1 MQTPARH
8 IALLVLTLFM
18 AGTLATAQSWTS
30 VYYEF
35 DGVTY
40 HGAMESDKGTI
51 LLFGNGG
58 TVARMDPNTKILT
71 QLRGTAALPPITCGA
86 QYNGDTLLG
95 FQMYGGTLMSTDQ
108 GATWTETDAAY
119 PWTVNTCLRRQN
131 GSILTV
137 SNTWVGLL
145 HVDGSRN
152 TFDLSVDD
160 VHQTT
165 DGKLVAVDRD
175 GRVFLFQEADRTWSE
190 VGNIGVKPLGIT
202 SIGGTV
208 WILTQRALFSAE
220 IVDGAWTFTKI
231 DYPGDARGDITC
243 VSDTLIVSRN
253 TGSSIYQ
260 YLSADSGKTWFGGW
274 TGPDDYGDH
283 RFVEIPS
290 GLMMVGPYGMY
301 RYARVGRVYDSLAF
315 PRNGIGIGRRPVL
328 QKFFSHI
335 DDGPNNSWFALF
347 RSPGYG
353 LLRTKPDGTWSRVYI
368 NDVGGVEYHRD
379 LAVGG
384 GTTCILSDSIY
395 TYEVDGTW
403 KNGRYWKVYII
414 DSDGNQTVARGDS
427 LGDIAEGMTMNGRT
441 LFLYGG
447 GKLLRLNVDDLT
459 LDTMDVPDPGY
470 IQSMHVAQDGQIV
483 YVGRQIGISIDNG
496 TNWSFVNYPWPE
508 WTAGSVHVFTDGRIC
523 YARQFVNGNLRGVK
537 VYTADPPYAT
547 WDSTT
552 ALPAVAA
559 LVSPFSMD
567 ANESGLMAIASRS
580 GSVAISTDRGN
591 TWTVEKPMFDDY
603 AELPAVAVTSTG
615 VIRVAGAPSLML
627 ETSRTTAH
635 VDDWSVA
642 STANCEASWNGGTI
656 EIPLQTS
663 TSATYAV
670 YDLSGHAVA
679 QGSAE
684 TVPSGLLC
692 RTRNTL
698 APGLYLITVVDGGT
712 KSTCR
717 VMVME

>member
-1 MQTPARH
+1 MHTPARH
-8 IALLVLTLFM
+8 IALLVLTLLM

-40 HGAMESDKGTI
+40 NGAMESDKGTI

-86 QYNGDTLLG
+86 QYNGDTLFG

-119 PWTVNTCLRRQN
+119 PGTVNTCLRRQD

-145 HVDGSRN
+145 HADGSRN

-160 VHQTT
+160 VHQTA

-220 IVDGAWTFTKI
+220 IVDGTWTFAKI

-243 VSDTLIVSRN
+243 VSDTLIVSRDD
-253 TGSSIYQ
+253 GLSIYQ
-260 YLSADSGKTWFGGW
+260 YLSADSGTTWFGGW
-274 TGPDDYGDH
+274 TGPETYGEH

-301 RYARVGRVYDSLAF
+301 RYARVGRVYDSLSF

-328 QKFFSHI
+328 QKNFSHI
-335 DDGPNNSWFALF
+335 DDGPNNTWYALY
-347 RSPGYG
+347 RSPGFG
-353 LLRTKPDGTWSRVYI
+353 LLRSQPDGTWSRVNI
-368 NDVGGVEYHRD
+368 NGSGFTERYRD
-379 LAVGG
+379 LVIGS
-384 GTTCILSDSIY
+384 GTTCVLSDSVY
-395 TYEVDGTW
+395 TYEVDGEW

-414 DSDGNQTVARGDS
+414 DQDGNQTVARGDS

-447 GKLLRLNVDDLT
+447 RNLLRLNLDDLS
-459 LDTMDVPDPGY
+459 LDTMEVADPGY
-470 IQSMHVAQDGQIV
+470 IRSMHAAQDGQIV

-496 TNWSFVNYPWPE
+496 TNWSFVNYPWTE
-508 WTAGSVHVFTDGRIC
+508 GLVGSVHVFTDGRIC
-523 YARQFVNGNLRGVK
+523 FAGPTVNGDPRGAR
-537 VYTADPPYAT
+537 VYTANPPYT
-547 WDSTT
+547 SWDSTM
-552 ALPAVAA
+552 AMEGGWVW
-559 LVSPFSMD
+559 PFSMD

-603 AELPAVAVTSTG
+603 AELPAVAVTPTG

-635 VDDWSVA
+635 VDEWNVA
-642 STANCEASWNGGTI
+642 RSANCEASWKAGTI
-656 EIPLQTS
+656 EIPLQAS
-663 TSATYAV
+663 SSATYAV
-670 YDLSGHAVA
+670 YDLSGQTMA

-692 RTRNTL
+692 RTPNTL

-717 VMVME
+717 VMVAD

>member
-1 MQTPARH
+1 MPRPARH
-8 IALLVLTLFM
+8 IALLVLTHFIT
-18 AGTLATAQSWTS
+18 GTLAMAQSWTS

-35 DGVTY
+35 DGVSY
-40 HGAMESDKGTI
+40 NGAIETAKGTI
-51 LLFGNGG
+51 LLFGNEG

-71 QLRGTAALPPITCGA
+71 QLRGTAGSPPITCGA
-86 QYNGDTLLG
+86 QYNGDTLLA
-95 FQMYGGTLMSTDQ
+95 FQLYGGTLMSTDQ

-119 PWTVNTCLRRQN
+119 PGTVNTCLRRQD
-131 GSILTV
+131 GSILIV
-137 SNTWVGLL
+137 SDTWVGLL
-145 HVDGSRN
+145 HADGSRN

-208 WILTQRALFSAE
+208 WILTQRALYSAE
-220 IVDGAWTFTKI
+220 IADAAWTFTKI

-243 VSDTLIVSRN
+243 VSDTLIVSRDD
-253 TGSSIYQ
+253 GLSIYQ
-260 YLSADSGKTWFGGW
+260 YLSADLGATWFGGW
-274 TGPDDYGDH
+274 TGPEAYGEH

-335 DDGPNNSWFALF
+335 DDGPNNTWFALY
-347 RSPGYG
+347 RSPGFG
-353 LLRTKPDGTWSRVYI
+353 LLRSQPDGTWSRVNI
-368 NDVGGVEYHRD
+368 NGSGFTERYRD
-379 LAVGG
+379 LVIGS
-384 GTTCILSDSIY
+384 GTTCVLSDSVY
-395 TYEVDGTW
+395 TYEVNGTW
-403 KNGRYWKVYII
+403 KDGRYWKVYII

-447 GKLLRLNVDDLT
+447 GKLLKLNVDDLT

-470 IQSMHVAQDGQIV
+470 IQSMHAAQDGQIV

-496 TNWSFVNYPWPE
+496 THWSFVNHPWPE
-508 WTAGSVHVFTDGRIC
+508 GSVGNVHVFTDGRIFF
-523 YARQFVNGNLRGVK
+523 ARPIEKGDLPGVR
-537 VYTADPPYAT
+537 VYTTDPPYKS
-547 WDSTT
+547 WDSTM
-552 ALPAVAA
+552 AMEGGWVW
-559 LVSPFSMD
+559 PFNID
-567 ANESGLMAIASRS
+567 ANESGLMVIASRS

-615 VIRVAGAPSLML
+615 VIRVAGAPSLIL

-635 VDDWSVA
+635 VDEWV
-642 STANCEASWNGGTI
+642 TGGHANCEASWKRGTI
-656 EIPLQTS
+656 EIPMQIT
-663 TSATYAV
+663 TSATFAV
-670 YDLSGHAVA
+670 YDLSGQAIA

-684 TVPSGLLC
+684 TVPSGLIC
-692 RTRNTL
+692 RTPNAL
-698 APGLYLITVVDGGT
+698 APGLYLITVVDGAT
-712 KSTCR
+712 QSTCR
-717 VMVME
+717 LMVTE